1 MLGAFLITFREG
13 LEAFLLVGILLSY
26 LRRMDAQQYNKYLY
40 LGVGIGFLVS
50 LLVAYSFQVLIDEFD
65 NERYRHFLL
74 SGILLFAVG
83 VLTYMAIWMQ
93 KQARQQANQ
102 VQQNLALLITTGNLF
117 GMVFLAFLAVL
128 REGFETVLFLSALM
142 YQQPFT
148 LSSGLTG
155 GVLGIVLSIVLVW
168 VMLRGLRKVPLGKFF
183 EYSGLLMLIIAGGLL
198 ASSVNMLQAVEVVPV
213 LLAQPLFDISFVL
226 DDRGTFGTFMR
237 ALFGY
242 NDSPTLIQ
250 FATWCVFLTVTLT
263 FWKRAYAK

>member
-40 LGVGIGFLVS
+40 LGVGMGLLFS
-50 LLVAYSFQVLIDEFD
+50 LLVAYAFQVLIDEFD

-74 SGILLFAVG
+74 SGILMFAVC

-93 KQARQQANQ
+93 KQARQHSNQ
-102 VQQNLALLITTGNLF
+102 VQQNLAALITTGNLF
-117 GMVFLAFLAVL
+117 GMVLLAFLAVL

-142 YQQPFT
+142 YQEPFSA
-148 LSSGLTG
+148 SSGLTG
-155 GVLGIVLSIVLVW
+155 GLLGILLSIALVW
-168 VMLRGLRKVPLGKFF
+168 VMLQGVRKVPLATFF
-183 EYSGLLMLIIAGGLL
+183 QYSSLLMLIIAGGLL
-198 ASSVNMLQAVEVVPV
+198 ASSVNMLQAVEVVPI
-213 LLAQPLFDISFVL
+213 LHQPLFDISFVL

-250 FATWCVFLTVTLT
+250 FLTWCIFLTVTLS